1 MAAHHAWNQ
10 LLTKENLIGKLS
22 GIKQAPDE
30 PFQEFVGRVL
40 KAAGRIFGVPQAGVP
55 FLTQLDYEKAM
66 QLVVWP

>member
-1 MAAHHAWNQ
+1 MAARHWNR
-10 LLTKENLIGKLS
+10 LPTKGDLSENLP